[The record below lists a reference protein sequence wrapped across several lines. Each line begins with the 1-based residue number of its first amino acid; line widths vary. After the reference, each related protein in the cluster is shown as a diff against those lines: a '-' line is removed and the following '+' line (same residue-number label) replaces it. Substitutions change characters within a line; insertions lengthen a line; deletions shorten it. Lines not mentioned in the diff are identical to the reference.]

1 MKELAADIARWR
13 ARGERFA
20 VATVVGARRSAPRP
34 IGSKLLVSESGELA
48 GSVSGGCVESDVFGE
63 AREVLA
69 GLEPRLLSYGI
80 SDELAATVG
89 LSCGGE
95 IDVFVEESPGPFV
108 ERLLETAEQGE
119 RAVHLTV
126 IEGPRIGA
134 EALVFDGGEVLGD
147 AALAPLADGLQGGKS
162 RVVDLEDG
170 GRAFAEVYGPPPRVL
185 AFGAID
191 TAESLCAAAK
201 LLGWRTVVV
210 DARARFATPERLPS
224 ADEIVVGWPDDVLP
238 QLSPGP
244 DDAIVVLTH
253 EERFDVPALAG
264 ALASDAF
271 YIGALGSRIAQ
282 ASRRERL
289 LEAGVPAEALERLHG
304 PSGLDLGAESPAETA
319 VSILTEIM
327 AARAGRAGGPL
338 RERAGSVRS
347 QPTPAA

>member
-34 IGSKLLVSESGELA
+34 VGSKLLVSESGELA
-48 GSVSGGCVESDVFGE
+48 GSVSGGCVETDVFGE
-63 AREVLA
+63 ANEVLA
-69 GLEPRLLSYGI
+69 SLEPRLLTYGI

-95 IDVFVEESPGPFV
+95 IDVFVEESPLV
-108 ERLLETAEQGE
+108 ERVLEAAERSE
-119 RAVHLTV
+119 RAVYLTV

-134 EALVFDGGEVLGD
+134 EALVIDGGETLGD
-147 AALAPLADGLQGGKS
+147 ATLAPLADGLFGGKS
-162 RVVDLEDG
+162 KVLDLDDGERV
-170 GRAFAEVYGPPPRVL
+170 FAEVYGPAPRIL

-201 LLGWRTVVV
+201 LLGWRTVVI

-224 ADEIVVGWPDDVLP
+224 ADDIVIGWPDEALP
-238 QLSPGP
+238 ELKPDP
-244 DDAIVVLTH
+244 DDAVVVLTH

-271 YIGALGSRIAQ
+271 YIGALGSRVAQ

-289 LEAGVPAEALERLHG
+289 LEAGVSAVALERLHG
-304 PSGLDLGAESPAETA
+304 PCGLDLGAESPAETA

-327 AARAGRAGGPL
+327 AARAERPGGPL
-338 RERAGSVRS
+338 RERAGTIRS
-347 QPTPAA
+347 RPTPAA

>member
-1 MKELAADIARWR
+1 VRELAADIARWR

-34 IGSKLLVSESGELA
+34 IGSKLLVSESGEIA

-69 GLEPRLLSYGI
+69 GLEPRLLCYGI

-89 LSCGGE
+89 LPCGGE
-95 IDVFVEESPGPFV
+95 IDVFVEESPGPLV
-108 ERLLETAEQGE
+108 ERVLQASEQGE

-134 EALVFDGGEVLGD
+134 EALVIDGGEVLGD
-147 AALAPLADGLQGGKS
+147 VDLAPLAAGLYGGKS
-162 RVVDLEDG
+162 RVLDLEDG
-170 GRAFAEVYGPPPRVL
+170 GRAFAEVYGPAPRVL

-224 ADEIVVGWPDDVLP
+224 ADEIVIGWPDDVLP
-238 QLSPGP
+238 QLRPGP

-253 EERFDVPALAG
+253 EERFDLPALAG
-264 ALASDAF
+264 ALASEAF
-271 YIGALGSRIAQ
+271 YIGALGSRVAQ
-282 ASRRERL
+282 AARRERL
-289 LEAGVPAEALERLHG
+289 LEAGIPEEALERLRG
-304 PSGLDLGAESPAETA
+304 PCGLDLGATSPAETA

-327 AARAGRAGGPL
+327 ATRAERPGGPL
-338 RERAGSVRS
+338 RERAGGIRS
-347 QPTPAA
+347 QPATAA

>member
-34 IGSKLLVSESGELA
+34 VGSKLLVSETGEIA

-95 IDVFVEESPGPFV
+95 IDVFVEESPLV
-108 ERLLETAEQGE
+108 ERVLDVAERDE

-126 IEGPRIGA
+126 IDGPKIGA

-147 AALAPLADGLQGGKS
+147 AALAPLAEGLQGGKS
-162 RVVDLEDG
+162 KVIDLEDG
-170 GRAFAEVYGPPPRVL
+170 GRAFAEVYGPPPRLL

-224 ADEIVVGWPDDVLP
+224 ADEIVVGWPDDVIP

-253 EERFDVPALAG
+253 EERFDVPALQG

-282 ASRRERL
+282 ASRLDRL
-289 LEAGVPAEALERLHG
+289 REAGVPAEALERIHG

-319 VSILTEIM
+319 ISILTEIM
-327 AARAGRAGGPL
+327 AARAGRPGGPL

-347 QPTPAA
+347 RPATAT

>member
-34 IGSKLLVSESGELA
+34 VGSKLLVSASGEIA
-48 GSVSGGCVESDVFGE
+48 GSVSGGCVETDVFGE
-63 AREVLA
+63 ANEVLA
-69 GLEPRLLSYGI
+69 NLEPRLLTYGI

-95 IDVFVEESPGPFV
+95 IDVFVEESPLV
-108 ERLLETAEQGE
+108 ERVLEAAERGE
-119 RAVHLTV
+119 RAVYLTV
-126 IEGPRIGA
+126 IAGPRLGA
-134 EALVFDGGEVLGD
+134 EALVIDGGETLGD
-147 AALAPLADGLQGGKS
+147 ATLGPLAEGLFGGKS
-162 RVVDLEDG
+162 QVLDLDDGERV
-170 GRAFAEVYGPPPRVL
+170 FAEVYGPAPRIL

-224 ADEIVVGWPDDVLP
+224 ADEIVIGWPDEALP
-238 QLSPGP
+238 QLQPGP
-244 DDAIVVLTH
+244 DDAVVVLTH

-271 YIGALGSRIAQ
+271 YIGALGSRVAQ

-289 LEAGVPAEALERLHG
+289 LEAGVSTGSLERLHG
-304 PSGLDLGAESPAETA
+304 PCGLDLGAESPAETA

-327 AARAGRAGGPL
+327 AARAERPGGPL
-338 RERAGSVRS
+338 RERAGTIRS
-347 QPTPAA
+347 RPTPAA

>member
-34 IGSKLLVSESGELA
+34 VGSKLLVSESGEIA

-69 GLEPRLLSYGI
+69 SLEPRLLSYGI

-95 IDVFVEESPGPFV
+95 IDVFVEESPLV
-108 ERLLETAEQGE
+108 ERILEVAERNE

-126 IEGPRIGA
+126 IDGPRIGA

-147 AALAPLADGLQGGKS
+147 AGLAPLADGLQGGKS
-162 RVVDLEDG
+162 KVIDLEDG
-170 GRAFAEVYGPPPRVL
+170 GRAFAEVYGPPPRLL

-224 ADEIVVGWPDDVLP
+224 ADEIVVGWPDDVFP
-238 QLSPGP
+238 QLGPGP

-253 EERFDVPALAG
+253 EERFDVPALQG

-271 YIGALGSRIAQ
+271 YIGALGSRVAQ

-304 PSGLDLGAESPAETA
+304 PAGLDLGAESPAETA

-327 AARAGRAGGPL
+327 AARAGRPGGPL

-347 QPTPAA
+347 QPTTAA

>member
-34 IGSKLLVSESGELA
+34 VGSKLLVSETGEIA

-69 GLEPRLLSYGI
+69 SLEPRLLSYGI

-95 IDVFVEESPGPFV
+95 IDVFVEESPLV
-108 ERLLETAEQGE
+108 ERILEVAERND

-126 IEGPRIGA
+126 IDGPRIGA
-134 EALVFDGGEVLGD
+134 EALVFDGGEVVGD
-147 AALAPLADGLQGGKS
+147 AGLAPLADGLQGGKS
-162 RVVDLEDG
+162 KVIDLDDG
-170 GRAFAEVYGPPPRVL
+170 GRAFAEVYGPPPRLL

-238 QLSPGP
+238 GLSPGP

-253 EERFDVPALAG
+253 EERFDVPALQG

-304 PSGLDLGAESPAETA
+304 PAGLDLGAESPAETA

-327 AARAGRAGGPL
+327 AARAGRPGGPL

-347 QPTPAA
+347 QPATAP

>member
-20 VATVVGARRSAPRP
+20 VATVVAARRSAPRP
-34 IGSKLLVSESGELA
+34 VGSKLLVSESGELA

-63 AREVLA
+63 ARDVLS
-69 GLEPRLLSYGI
+69 GVEPRLLCYGI

-89 LSCGGE
+89 LPCGGE
-95 IDVFVEESPGPFV
+95 IDVFVEEAAEPLV
-108 ERLLETAEQGE
+108 ERLLQADERGE

-126 IEGPRIGA
+126 IEGPRLGA
-134 EALVFDGGEVLGD
+134 EALVLDGGEVIGD
-147 AALAPLADGLQGGKS
+147 GTLAPLAAGLFSGKS
-162 RVVDLEDG
+162 RVLDLEDG
-170 GRAFAEVYGPPPRVL
+170 GRAFAEVYGPPPRLL

-191 TAESLCAAAK
+191 TAEALCAAAK

-224 ADEIVVGWPDDVLP
+224 ADEIVIGWPEEALP

-244 DDAIVVLTH
+244 DDAVVVLTH

-271 YIGALGSRIAQ
+271 YVGALGSRVAQ
-282 ASRRERL
+282 ASRRARL
-289 LEAGVPAEALERLHG
+289 LETGLPEEALSRLHG
-304 PSGLDLGAESPAETA
+304 PCGLDLGAESPAETA

-327 AARAGRAGGPL
+327 AVRAERPGGRL
-338 RERAGSVRS
+338 RERTGGVRS
-347 QPTPAA
+347 QPAPA

>member
-13 ARGERFA
+13 ARGERFV

-69 GLEPRLLSYGI
+69 GLEPRLLCYGI

-89 LSCGGE
+89 LPCGGE
-95 IDVFVEESPGPFV
+95 IDVFVEESPGPLI
-108 ERLLETAEQGE
+108 ERLLQASERGE

-134 EALVFDGGEVLGD
+134 EALVLDGGEVQGD
-147 AALAPLADGLQGGKS
+147 EALAALAVGLLGGKS
-162 RVVDLEDG
+162 HVLDLEDG

-191 TAESLCAAAK
+191 TAEALCAAAK

-224 ADEIVVGWPDDVLP
+224 ADEIVIGWPDEALP

-253 EERFDVPALAG
+253 EERFDLPALAG

-271 YIGALGSRIAQ
+271 YIGALGSRVAQ
-282 ASRRERL
+282 ATRRERL
-289 LEAGVPAEALERLHG
+289 LEAGVPVEALARLHG
-304 PSGLDLGAESPAETA
+304 PCGLDLGAESPAETA

-327 AARAGRAGGPL
+327 AVRAERPGGPL
-338 RERAGSVRS
+338 RERAGGVRS
-347 QPTPAA
+347 QPATAA

>member
-63 AREVLA
+63 ANEVLA
-69 GLEPRLLSYGI
+69 SLEPRLLTYGI

-95 IDVFVEESPGPFV
+95 IDVFVEESPLV
-108 ERLLETAEQGE
+108 ERVLQVAEQNE
-119 RAVHLTV
+119 RAVHVTV

-134 EALVFDGGEVLGD
+134 EALVIDGGEVLGD
-147 AALAPLADGLQGGKS
+147 ANLAPLAEGLFGGKS
-162 RVVDLEDG
+162 RVLDLEDG
-170 GRAFAEVYGPPPRVL
+170 GRAFAEVYGPAPRLL

-201 LLGWRTVVV
+201 LLGWRTVVI

-224 ADEIVVGWPDDVLP
+224 ADEIVIGWPDEALP
-238 QLSPGP
+238 QLRPGP
-244 DDAIVVLTH
+244 DDAVVVLTH

-271 YIGALGSRIAQ
+271 YIGALGSRVAQ
-282 ASRRERL
+282 TSRRERL
-289 LEAGVPAEALERLHG
+289 LEAGVSAEQLDRVHG
-304 PSGLDLGAESPAETA
+304 PCGLDLGAESPAETA

-327 AARAGRAGGPL
+327 AARADRPGGPL
-338 RERAGSVRS
+338 REREGRIRT
-347 QPTPAA
+347 QPAPAA

>member
-34 IGSKLLVSESGELA
+34 IGSKLLVSESGEIA

-95 IDVFVEESPGPFV
+95 IDVFVEESPLV
-108 ERLLETAEQGE
+108 ERILEVAESNE

-126 IEGPRIGA
+126 IDGPRIGA

-147 AALAPLADGLQGGKS
+147 AGLAPLADGLQGGKS
-162 RVVDLEDG
+162 RVIDLEDG
-170 GRAFAEVYGPPPRVL
+170 GRAFAEVYGPPPRLL

-238 QLSPGP
+238 QLGPGP

-253 EERFDVPALAG
+253 EERFDVPALQG

-289 LEAGVPAEALERLHG
+289 LEAGVPAEALERLRG
-304 PSGLDLGAESPAETA
+304 PAGLDLGAESPAETA

-327 AARAGRAGGPL
+327 AARAGRPGGPL

-347 QPTPAA
+347 QPTTAA

>member
-1 MKELAADIARWR
+1 MRELAADIARWR

-34 IGSKLLVSESGELA
+34 IGSKLLVSESGEIA

-63 AREVLA
+63 AREVLSS
-69 GLEPRLLSYGI
+69 LEPRLLSYGI

-95 IDVFVEESPGPFV
+95 IDVFVEESPLV
-108 ERLLETAEQGE
+108 DRILEVAERDE

-126 IEGPRIGA
+126 VAGPRIGA
-134 EALVFDGGEVLGD
+134 EALVFDGGEVLGEAD
-147 AALAPLADGLQGGKS
+147 LAPLADGLQGGKS
-162 RVVDLEDG
+162 KLIDLEDG
-170 GRAFAEVYGPPPRVL
+170 GRAFAEVYGPPPRLL

-224 ADEIVVGWPDDVLP
+224 ADEIVIGWPDEVLP
-238 QLSPGP
+238 RLQPGP

-253 EERFDVPALAG
+253 EERFDVPALQG

-289 LEAGVPAEALERLHG
+289 LEAGVAAEALERVHG
-304 PSGLDLGAESPAETA
+304 PAGLDLGAESPAETA

-327 AARAGRAGGPL
+327 ATRARREGGPL
-338 RERAGSVRS
+338 RERAGSIRS
-347 QPTPAA
+347 QPAPAG

>member
-1 MKELAADIARWR
+1 MKELADDIARWR

-69 GLEPRLLSYGI
+69 SLEPRLLSYGI

-95 IDVFVEESPGPFV
+95 IDVFVEESPLV
-108 ERLLETAEQGE
+108 ERILDVAERGV
-119 RAVHLTV
+119 RAVHVTV

-134 EALVFDGGEVLGD
+134 EALVVDGGEVLGD

-162 RVVDLEDG
+162 RMLDLEDG

-238 QLSPGP
+238 GLAPGP

-253 EERFDVPALAG
+253 EERFDVPALVG

-271 YIGALGSRIAQ
+271 YVGALGSRIAQ

-289 LEAGVPAEALERLHG
+289 LESGVPAEALERIHG

-327 AARAGRAGGPL
+327 AARAGRPGGPL
-338 RERAGSVRS
+338 REKAGGVRS
-347 QPTPAA
+347 QPTTAA

>member
-1 MKELAADIARWR
+1 VKELAADIARWR

-34 IGSKLLVSESGELA
+34 IGSKLLVSESGEIA

-95 IDVFVEESPGPFV
+95 IDVFVEESPLV
-108 ERLLETAEQGE
+108 ARVLEVAESNE

-126 IEGPRIGA
+126 IDGPRIGA
-134 EALVFDGGEVLGD
+134 EALVFDNGEVLGD

-162 RVVDLEDG
+162 KVIDLEDG
-170 GRAFAEVYGPPPRVL
+170 GRAFAEVYGPPPRLL

-253 EERFDVPALAG
+253 EERFDVPALQG

-271 YIGALGSRIAQ
+271 YIGALGSRVAQ

-289 LEAGVPAEALERLHG
+289 VEAGVSPKTLERLHG
-304 PSGLDLGAESPAETA
+304 PAGLDLGAESPAETA

-327 AARAGRAGGPL
+327 AARAGRPGGPL

-347 QPTPAA
+347 QPATAP

>member
-1 MKELAADIARWR
+1 VKELAADIARWR

-34 IGSKLLVSESGELA
+34 IGSKLLVSESGEIA

-95 IDVFVEESPGPFV
+95 IDVFVEESPLV
-108 ERLLETAEQGE
+108 ERILEVAESNE

-126 IEGPRIGA
+126 IDGPRIGA
-134 EALVFDGGEVLGD
+134 EALVFDGGEVLGE
-147 AALAPLADGLQGGKS
+147 AGLAPLADGLQGGKS
-162 RVVDLEDG
+162 RVIDLEDG
-170 GRAFAEVYGPPPRVL
+170 GRAFAEVYGPPPRLL

-238 QLSPGP
+238 QLGPGP

-253 EERFDVPALAG
+253 EERFDVPALQG

-289 LEAGVPAEALERLHG
+289 LEAGVPAQALERLRG
-304 PSGLDLGAESPAETA
+304 PAGLDLGAESPAETA

-327 AARAGRAGGPL
+327 AARAGRPGGPL

-347 QPTPAA
+347 QPTTAA

>member
-34 IGSKLLVSESGELA
+34 VGSKLLVSESGEIA

-95 IDVFVEESPGPFV
+95 IDVFVEESPLV
-108 ERLLETAEQGE
+108 ERVLQVAEGNE
-119 RAVHLTV
+119 RAVHITV
-126 IEGPRIGA
+126 IDGPRIGA

-147 AALAPLADGLQGGKS
+147 AALAPLAEGLQGGKS
-162 RVVDLEDG
+162 KVIDLDDG
-170 GRAFAEVYGPPPRVL
+170 GRAFAEVYGPPPRLL

-238 QLSPGP
+238 QLAPGP

-253 EERFDVPALAG
+253 EERFDLPALQG
-264 ALASDAF
+264 ALGSDAF

-289 LEAGVPAEALERLHG
+289 LEAGVPEAALERLHG
-304 PSGLDLGAESPAETA
+304 PAGLDLGAESPAETA

-327 AARAGRAGGPL
+327 AARAGRPGGPL
-338 RERAGSVRS
+338 RERAGAIRS
-347 QPTPAA
+347 QPATAS

>member
-1 MKELAADIARWR
+1 VKELAADIARWR

-34 IGSKLLVSESGELA
+34 IGSKLLVSESGEIA

-69 GLEPRLLSYGI
+69 GLEPRLLCYGI
-80 SDELAATVG
+80 TDELAATVG
-89 LSCGGE
+89 LPCGGE
-95 IDVFVEESPGPFV
+95 IDVFVEESPGPLV
-108 ERLLETAEQGE
+108 ERLLEAAERGE

-126 IEGPRIGA
+126 IEGARIGA
-134 EALVFDGGEVLGD
+134 EALVIDGGEVLGD
-147 AALAPLADGLQGGKS
+147 AGLAPFAAGLQGGKS
-162 RVVDLEDG
+162 RVLDLDDG
-170 GRAFAEVYGPPPRVL
+170 GRAFAEVYGPAPRVL

-224 ADEIVVGWPDDVLP
+224 ADEIVIGWPDEVLP
-238 QLSPGP
+238 GLSPGP

-253 EERFDVPALAG
+253 EERFDLPALMG

-271 YIGALGSRIAQ
+271 YIGALGSRVAQ

-289 LEAGVPAEALERLHG
+289 LEAGIPVEALARLHG
-304 PSGLDLGAESPAETA
+304 PCGLDLGAESPAETA

-327 AARAGRAGGPL
+327 AARAERPGGPL
-338 RERAGSVRS
+338 RERAGGVHSH
-347 QPTPAA
+347 PAAAT

>member
-1 MKELAADIARWR
+1 VKELAADIARWR

-20 VATVVGARRSAPRP
+20 VATVVAARRSAPRP
-34 IGSKLLVSESGELA
+34 VGSKLLVSETGELA

-63 AREVLA
+63 ARDVLS
-69 GLEPRLLSYGI
+69 GVEPRLLCYGI

-89 LSCGGE
+89 LPCGGE
-95 IDVFVEESPGPFV
+95 IDVFVEEAAEPLI
-108 ERLLETAEQGE
+108 ERLLEAAGRGE

-126 IEGPRIGA
+126 IEGPRLGA
-134 EALVFDGGEVLGD
+134 EALVLDDGEVVGD
-147 AALAPLADGLQGGKS
+147 GTLAPLATGLFSGKS
-162 RVVDLEDG
+162 HVLDLEDG
-170 GRAFAEVYGPPPRVL
+170 GRAFAEVYGPPPRLL

-224 ADEIVVGWPDDVLP
+224 ADEIVIGWPDEAFP
-238 QLSPGP
+238 RLSPGP
-244 DDAIVVLTH
+244 DDAVVVLTH

-271 YIGALGSRIAQ
+271 YVGALGSRVAQ
-282 ASRRERL
+282 ASRRARL
-289 LEAGVPAEALERLHG
+289 LETGVPEEALSRLHG
-304 PSGLDLGAESPAETA
+304 PCGLDLGAESPAETA

-327 AARAGRAGGPL
+327 AVRAERPGGRL
-338 RERAGSVRS
+338 RERAGGVRS
-347 QPTPAA
+347 QPAPA

>member
-1 MKELAADIARWR
+1 VKELADDIARWR

-69 GLEPRLLSYGI
+69 SLEPRLLSYGI

-95 IDVFVEESPGPFV
+95 IDVFVEESPLV
-108 ERLLETAEQGE
+108 ERILDVAERGV
-119 RAVHLTV
+119 RAVHVTV

-134 EALVFDGGEVLGD
+134 EALVVDGGEVLGD

-162 RVVDLEDG
+162 RMLDLEDG

-238 QLSPGP
+238 GLAPGP

-253 EERFDVPALAG
+253 EERFDVPALVG

-271 YIGALGSRIAQ
+271 YVGALGSRIAQ

-289 LEAGVPAEALERLHG
+289 LESGVPAEALERIHG

-327 AARAGRAGGPL
+327 AARAGRPGGPL
-338 RERAGSVRS
+338 REKAGGVRS
-347 QPTPAA
+347 QPTTAA